1 MVPHFQD
8 TVIKTNYI
16 AIKGS
21 AKLESE
27 GNEIQ
32 VHEYNLCG
40 YLLQAHDV
48 RQKSCQKNVM
58 WSQLKFLSLNNILT
72 VKWYEPKQHGENFSS
87 SSHRNMILPIG
98 YKETK
103 KQNNTCL
110 RTLIEAF
117 TNTVQIRADISE
129 NTGHLTIIQGRYIR
143 SCWWGEVVCLS
154 PIFFIDAAA
163 YRCRTW
169 WNFSR
174 IFLEP
179 NNIHR

>member
-58 WSQLKFLSLNNILT
+58 
-72 VKWYEPKQHGENFSS
+72 
-87 SSHRNMILPIG
+87 
-98 YKETK
+98 
-103 KQNNTCL
+103 
-110 RTLIEAF
+110 
-117 TNTVQIRADISE
+117 
-129 NTGHLTIIQGRYIR
+129 
-143 SCWWGEVVCLS
+143 
-154 PIFFIDAAA
+154 
-163 YRCRTW
+163 
-169 WNFSR
+169 
-174 IFLEP
+174 
-179 NNIHR
+179 